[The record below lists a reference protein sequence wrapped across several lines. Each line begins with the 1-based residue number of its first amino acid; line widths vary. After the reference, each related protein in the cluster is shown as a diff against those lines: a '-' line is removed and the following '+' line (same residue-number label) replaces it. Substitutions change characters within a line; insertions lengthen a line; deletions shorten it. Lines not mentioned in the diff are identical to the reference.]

1 MRIPDALTQAEVA
14 VLSLLSEGE
23 THGYA
28 LNEAI
33 EYRGFRKW
41 TDIAFSSIYAI
52 LTRLE
57 KATLISS
64 RLDPSK
70 KGPARK
76 LYRLTPKGR
85 SALKRIIKEYI
96 SEPEHPRGRVDLG
109 AAYIELLPT
118 KDAIKCLESYAEK
131 MRQRIENIAHI
142 REIQRPIPFGA
153 EIIFEHG
160 IVKGEAEV
168 KWIERV
174 IGQLKERED
183 NKDHE

>member
-1 MRIPDALTQAEVA
+1 MRISRPLTQAEVA

-33 EYRGFRKW
+33 EYRGFRNW

-57 KATLISS
+57 KVALISS
-64 RLDPSK
+64 RLDPSI

-85 SALKRIIKEYI
+85 AALKRSITQYI
-96 SEPEHPRGRVDLG
+96 SEPEQPRGRVDLG
-109 AAYIELLPT
+109 VAYIELLPT
-118 KDAIKCLESYAEK
+118 KAAIRCLESYADK
-131 MRQRIENIAHI
+131 MRQRIENIERI

-153 EIIFEHG
+153 EIIFDHG
-160 IVKGEAEV
+160 IVKGQAEA
-168 KWIERV
+168 KWVESV
-174 IGQLKERED
+174 INQLKEREEK
-183 NKDHE
+183 KDHA